1 MASSNDSPVLEG
13 FICPICKSDRG
24 TAENLLSHFQ
34 DEHSEEQDL
43 IKTFRDLLDKAK
55 KKILKQE
62 TFSLSSNDSPKYS
75 SNNFEFVYEPQEIGV
90 INSHTSLFNQVREDR
105 LQRLA
110 VPTNQLIIRLEK
122 LLDKMPSDP
131 QKRKI
136 HEQNIVPWI
145 DGSAV
150 PRCPNCAGSFHL
162 ARRQH
167 HCRLCGSVM
176 CNDCSH
182 FMDIS
187 TAMRI
192 LDRQVKEDTP
202 SEKAPVDPQQLR
214 LCIHCIGLLEV
225 REEKRMSLRS
235 KPIISQFYERL
246 AEYRSQAEKLNAE
259 YMKMAN
265 SLNSGESTYSLK
277 EAQVTKVK
285 LLRLS
290 ENIDVLSS
298 KISVLGIDSDNP
310 PQGQA
315 LRLQNMIRS
324 ACTMYLREQALSLP
338 NLPTEEELERIQHR
352 RREKITAKIQEEK
365 MKRHARMN
373 SGSQKPS
380 TSPSKAQNAS
390 DQSQLSMGQGWVP
403 ESNKKANEMEDPL
416 IEQMNIIR
424 IYIKE
429 AKLAQKTDEV
439 ASLEE
444 NLQELKKEF
453 WRKQQC
459 QDEIASRS
467 GESSEAASLSS
478 YDGGNKTASESISSH

>member
-1 MASSNDSPVLEG
+1 MASADTPVLEG

-34 DEHSEEQDL
+34 DEHSDEQDL
-43 IKTFRDLLDKAK
+43 IKTFRDLLGMAK

-62 TFSLSSNDSPKYS
+62 SHSSSFNESPKYLTS
-75 SNNFEFVYEPQEIGV
+75 DFEFVYDPQEIGV
-90 INSHTSLFNQVREDR
+90 TNSHMALFTKVREDR

-122 LLDKMPSDP
+122 LLGKMPTDP
-131 QKRKI
+131 QKRKA

-176 CNDCSH
+176 CSDCSH
-182 FMDIS
+182 FMAIS
-187 TAMRI
+187 TALRI
-192 LDRQVKEDTP
+192 LDKPVKDEVTADSTQQS
-202 SEKAPVDPQQLR
+202 SELQQLR
-214 LCIHCIGLLEV
+214 LCIHCIALLEV
-225 REEKRMSLRS
+225 REEKRVSQRN

-246 AEYRSQAEKLNAE
+246 ADYRAQAEKLNKE
-259 YMKMAN
+259 YLKMAF
-265 SLNSGESTYSLK
+265 SLNAGETTYSLK
-277 EAQVTKVK
+277 EAQIAKVK

-290 ENIDVLSS
+290 ENIDSLSS
-298 KISVLGIDSDNP
+298 KIAVLGTDSDNP
-310 PQGQA
+310 PQGQV
-315 LRLQNMIRS
+315 LRLQNMVRS
-324 ACTMYLREQALSLP
+324 ACTTFLREQAL
-338 NLPTEEELERIQHR
+338 NLPSIPNEEELERIQHR
-352 RREKITAKIQEEK
+352 RREKITAKIHEEK
-365 MKRHARMN
+365 MRRHRMN
-373 SGSQKPS
+373 QSNSHKPS
-380 TSPSKAQNAS
+380 VSPNKSQTMT
-390 DQSQLSMGQGWVP
+390 DQLSLGQGWVP
-403 ESNKKANEMEDPL
+403 ETNKKANELEDPL

-429 AKLAQKTDEV
+429 AKLANKTDEV

-453 WRKQQC
+453 YRKQMSLE
-459 QDEIASRS
+459 DFASRS

-478 YDGGNKTASESISSH
+478 YDGGKTASESISSL